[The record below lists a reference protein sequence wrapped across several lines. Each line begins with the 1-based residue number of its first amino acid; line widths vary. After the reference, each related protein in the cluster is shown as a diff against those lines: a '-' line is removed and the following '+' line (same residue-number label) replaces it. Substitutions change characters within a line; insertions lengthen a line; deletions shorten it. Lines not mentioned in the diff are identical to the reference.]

1 MARLPYAD
9 LAELRQA
16 IAGILTVQDG
26 AVTVQDATALR
37 STALDRLVATA
48 TFAEGDLR
56 DAARWLIR
64 AAAVRLGAIPASIHD
79 LYMAAGRNA
88 YSNATTPAINIRGLT
103 YDMAQAVFRAA
114 MKNDTKIVIFEIA
127 RSEMGYTWQR
137 PAEYAT
143 AVLAAAIKAGYTGPV
158 FIQGDHFQAI
168 AKNYAKDP
176 AGEIQKVK
184 DLSKEAIEAGF
195 FNIDIDASTLV
206 DLSRPTVREQQEL
219 NYVHTAELTEYIRSI
234 EPHGVTISIGG
245 EIGEVGGRNSTVED
259 LHGFMEGY
267 LEELSRRGA
276 AMGRTLPGISKISV
290 QTGTSHGGVVLPD
303 GSIAQVSVDFDTLA
317 ALSKE
322 AREQYGLG
330 GAVQHG
336 ASTLPEWA
344 FNKFAEANA
353 IEVHLATAFQNQL
366 LDSPAFPAELRQRMY
381 AYLAEHHADERKP
394 GQTDAQFFYTTR
406 KRAFGPFKRELW
418 DLPEETR
425 EHLMAGLF
433 STFDLIMQRLGVAGK
448 AELVDRYVKPIE
460 VPVQAPESLRATP
473 VR

>member
-143 AVLAAAIKAGYTGPV
+143 AVLADAIKAGYTGPV

-176 AGEIQKVK
+176 AEEIQKVK

-206 DLSRPTVREQQEL
+206 DLFRPTVREQQEL

-448 AELVDRYVKPIE
+448 AELVDRYVKPVE